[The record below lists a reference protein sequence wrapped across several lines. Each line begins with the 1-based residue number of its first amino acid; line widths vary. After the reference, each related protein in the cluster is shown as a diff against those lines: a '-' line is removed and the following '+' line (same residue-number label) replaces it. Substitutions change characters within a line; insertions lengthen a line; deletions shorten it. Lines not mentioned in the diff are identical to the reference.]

1 MHPPALDPLAVI
13 TDRLRL
19 LATHRSETWWDIGSL
34 LDVVATKIPSVR
46 DFSTYAHQV
55 VGIERADARR
65 FRRIATL
72 FSRDVSMRF
81 GIEKLE
87 LLMDI
92 VNASHEARRVLDP
105 LRIQVLSKLPDN
117 TRQEVPFPEATIDDL
132 RYTLRVLSRRLA
144 AGDRKF
150 EPSSAALRDAL
161 EAALEDALPRKAPR
175 VRVEADLTRAR
186 GTNLCLSGLRPEDLE
201 VVGKVLVAAAK
212 QLKKN
217 QRTRKSR

>member
-1 MHPPALDPLAVI
+1 MHAPALDPLAVI

-19 LATHRSETWWDIGSL
+19 LATHPTETWWDIGSL
-34 LDVVATKIPSVR
+34 LDVVATKVPGVR
-46 DFSTYAHQV
+46 DFASYAHRA
-55 VGIERADARR
+55 VGLDRSEARR

-72 FSRDVSMRF
+72 FSRDVAMRF

-117 TRQEVPFPEATIDDL
+117 TRQEVSFPEATLEDL
-132 RYTLRVLSRRLA
+132 RYTLRVLSRRSA

-150 EPSSAALRDAL
+150 EPSSAQLRDAL
-161 EAALEDALPRKAPR
+161 ESALQQAIPRKAPG
-175 VRVEADLTRAR
+175 VKIEADLTRAR
-186 GTNLCLSGLRPEDLE
+186 GTNLCLNGIRPEDLE
-201 VVGKVLVAAAK
+201 AIGKVLVTAGK
-212 QLKKN
+212 QFKK
-217 QRTRKSR
+217 QTRKL